1 MLTYNAGCNETLRA
15 GSYQRGVPL
24 MLWVLLVDWG
34 ECEMQQTKGVCD
46 GVTAQK
52 VGRFFLRTGGRCVL
66 ATPKKAKADYHAE
79 SV

>member
-1 MLTYNAGCNETLRA
+1 
-15 GSYQRGVPL
+15 

-34 ECEMQQTKGVCD
+34 ECEMQQTKEGCD
-46 GVTAQK
+46 GVAAQK

-66 ATPKKAKADYHAE
+66 ATSKKAKADYHAE

>member
-1 MLTYNAGCNETLRA
+1 M
-15 GSYQRGVPL
+15 YQRGVPL

-34 ECEMQQTKGVCD
+34 ECEMQQTNGVCD
-46 GVTAQK
+46 GVAVHK
-52 VGRFFLRTGGRCVL
+52 AGRFFLRTGGRCVL